1 MEWIEYKNIESRLD
15 PMNDKQDKL
24 TAQELRASQQQIQL
38 LEMLR
43 KFNKNG
49 NQSENILSR
58 KINKVEYWQRL
69 SNVSQTRLPLT
80 ENAESNADKQVE
92 TPPSIQ
98 PPLGEC

>member
-1 MEWIEYKNIESRLD
+1 
-15 PMNDKQDKL
+15 MNDKQDKL

-49 NQSENILSR
+49 NQSENILSQ

-69 SNVSQTRLPLT
+69 SNASQARLPLT
-80 ENAESNADKQVE
+80 ENAESNADKQVD
-92 TPPSIQ
+92 TPSSIQ

>member
-1 MEWIEYKNIESRLD
+1 
-15 PMNDKQDKL
+15 MNDKQDKL

-49 NQSENILSR
+49 NQSENILYR

-69 SNVSQTRLPLT
+69 SNVSKTRSPLT
-80 ENAESNADKQVE
+80 ENAESNADKQVDI
-92 TPPSIQ
+92 PPSIQ